1 LPADG
6 ERMSPQPTT
15 AIIICPPGAPA
26 ATVARPLAG
35 LTVGERLLLSLS
47 YADVENAVLVGPGA
61 RPSSDRAEIALL
73 ETDGSEIDP
82 EARYVVLPAD
92 LVFDRRLLAELDA
105 IPVDLPIRVVDAAG
119 AHEILSSPE
128 AWLGRLGDGRP
139 EGDGRGYAL
148 RVVDRQTARAAEKL
162 LLASLKKPVDG
173 FVSRHLNRRI
183 SLFLSRFLVRTG
195 ASPNAVTV
203 AIMLFGA
210 LSGVAAA
217 FAEPWWALVLAGFLF
232 QAQSVLDGC
241 DGEIARLTYRFS
253 YMGQWLDTIGDDLTN
268 YLFCLGL
275 AIGQARLHGWV
286 WLYVVGG
293 LFFVLQCYASGI
305 QYQRILRMGTGDL
318 LAMPN
323 AVTGGQAKG
332 AWGRFTRFVH
342 LLTKRDTFVFVT
354 AVVAAAQA
362 PLVSFGIIAFGSI
375 IMAVALTLN
384 EVRLRAMERQGLPLP
399 K

>member
-1 LPADG
+1 
-6 ERMSPQPTT
+6 MSPQTTT
-15 AIIICPPGAPA
+15 AIVICPPGPA
-26 ATVARPLAG
+26 TDTVSRPLAG
-35 LTVGERLLLSLS
+35 LTVGERLLLALS
-47 YADVENAVLVGPGA
+47 YAEVESAVLVGPGA
-61 RPSSDRAEIALL
+61 RPSSDRAAIPVLEEPERAAL
-73 ETDGSEIDP
+73 DP
-82 EARYVVLPAD
+82 RARYVVLPAD

-105 IPVDLPIRVVDAAG
+105 LPADLPIRVVDAAG
-119 AHEILSSPE
+119 VSEILASPE
-128 AWLGRLGDGRP
+128 AWLGRLGNGRP

-148 RVVDRQTARAAEKL
+148 RVLDKATARAAERL

-173 FVSRHLNRRI
+173 FVSRHLNRKI

-195 ASPNAVTV
+195 VRPNAVTV
-203 AIMLFGA
+203 AIMFFGA

-217 FAEPWWALVLAGFLF
+217 FGEPWWALVIAGLLF
-232 QAQSVLDGC
+232 QTQSVLDGC

-253 YMGQWLDTIGDDLTN
+253 YSGQWLDTIGDDLTN

-275 AIGQARLHGWV
+275 AVGCARVHGWP
-286 WLYVVGG
+286 WLYAVGG
-293 LFFVLQCYASGI
+293 FFFVLQWYASGI

-323 AVTGGQAKG
+323 AVTGGPAKG

-342 LLTKRDTFVFVT
+342 LLTKRDTFVFLT
-354 AVVAAAQA
+354 AVIAAAQA
-362 PLVSFGIIAFGSI
+362 PLVAFGIIAFGSI

-384 EVRLRAMERQGLPLP
+384 EIRLRDMERRGIPLP